1 MADSP
6 WYLDIFRIVL
16 AALLGCVI
24 GWQRER
30 RGRDAG
36 IRTYMSTVLGSCAF
50 GLISGAIGDQGR
62 IAVGVV
68 TGIGFIGAGVI
79 IRDGSRVTGLT
90 TAATLWASTAV
101 GLSVAY
107 GLYHLAVIAAVLI
120 LGVLEL
126 PRIPGWSRFSKR
138 ARVNPLS
145 EPRLPPEDGA
155 AMRPRADERR
165 TAEDKGEDPG
175 L

>member
-1 MADSP
+1 MAESP
-6 WYLDIFRIVL
+6 WYLDIFRIAL
-16 AALLGCVI
+16 AALLGCAI

-36 IRTYMSTVLGSCAF
+36 IRTYMATVLGSCAF

-79 IRDGSRVTGLT
+79 LRDGSRVTGLT

-101 GLSVAY
+101 GLSTAY

-126 PRIPGWSRFSKR
+126 PRVPGWSRFSMR
-138 ARVNPLS
+138 ARVNAS
-145 EPRLPPEDGA
+145 SDRLLRPEVGA
-155 AMRPRADERR
+155 AIRPRADDQRA
-165 TAEDKGEDPG
+165 AEDKSEDP
-175 L
+175 